1 MVTHGIKNLLKSNN
15 MNLIKNSIKL
25 SLLFII
31 LASCSKGSSVSN
43 NGTVQIAPSNLVV
56 TATASTDGS
65 GNVSFTATATNAVT
79 YVFEYGNGVI
89 QTVPAGAVTYRYT
102 QVGNI
107 TYTVNVTA
115 KSSSN
120 LTISKSVTV
129 TVNVAG
135 GGAPTLVWSDEFDVD
150 GAPNTAKWGYDI
162 GTGSGGWGNNELE
175 YYTSRSQN
183 VIVQGGVLKIIAL
196 RENYMGSAFT
206 SARLLSKG
214 KYSFKYG
221 RIEVR
226 AKFPTGVGTWPAAW
240 MLGDNINTVA
250 WPACGEADIAEH
262 LGRDLN
268 KIYGTLHYPGRSGGN
283 ADGNT
288 LVIADA
294 TTAFHTYTIDW
305 SSTAIKIYV
314 DAQLYHT
321 VANSAA
327 LPFNQNFFILLNMAM
342 GGNFGGA
349 VDPAVNTATYEVD
362 YVRVYQ

>member
-1 MVTHGIKNLLKSNN
+1 
-15 MNLIKNSIKL
+15 MNLVKNPIKL
-25 SLLFII
+25 ALMFII
-31 LASCSKGSSVSN
+31 LASCSKGSSSSNGPVS
-43 NGTVQIAPSNLVV
+43 TAPSNLVV

-79 YVFEYGNGVI
+79 YTFEYGNGIIETIPGGV
-89 QTVPAGAVTYRYT
+89 VTYRYT

-120 LTISKSVTV
+120 LTISKSITV

-135 GGAPTLVWSDEFDVD
+135 GSPILVWSDEFDVD
-150 GAPNTAKWGYDI
+150 GAPNSSKWGYEI
-162 GTGSGGWGNNELE
+162 GTGSGGWGNNELQ
-175 YYTSRSQN
+175 YYTSRPEN
-183 VIVQGGVLKIIAL
+183 AVVVGGILKIIAKK
-196 RENYMGSAFT
+196 ETYMGSAYT
-206 SARLLSKG
+206 SARLLSKN

-240 MLGDNINTVA
+240 MLGDNISTVG
-250 WPACGEADIAEH
+250 WPACGETDIVEH

-288 LVIADA
+288 IIIPDA
-294 TTAFHTYTIDW
+294 TTAFHTYSVDW
-305 SSTAIKIYV
+305 SATAIKIYV
-314 DAQLYHT
+314 DSQLYHT
-321 VANSAA
+321 VVNSAA

-349 VDPAVNTATYEVD
+349 IDPAFTNATFEID

>member
-1 MVTHGIKNLLKSNN
+1 
-15 MNLIKNSIKL
+15 MNLVKNSIKL
-25 SLLFII
+25 ALLFII
-31 LASCSKGSSVSN
+31 LASCSKGSSSSS
-43 NGTVQIAPSNLVV
+43 GTVPTAPSNLVV

-79 YVFEYGNGVI
+79 YVFEYGNGI
-89 QTVPAGAVTYRYT
+89 IETVPGGIVNYRYT

-120 LTISKSVTV
+120 LTVSKSITV

-135 GGAPTLVWSDEFDVD
+135 GSPTLVWSDEFDVD
-150 GAPNTAKWGYDI
+150 GAPNAAKWGYEI
-162 GTGSGGWGNNELE
+162 GTGSGGWGNNELQ
-175 YYTSRSQN
+175 YYTSRAEN
-183 VIVQGGVLKIIAL
+183 AVVVGGVLKIIAKK
-196 RENYMGSAFT
+196 ESYMGSAYT

-240 MLGDNINTVA
+240 MLGDNINTVG
-250 WPACGEADIAEH
+250 WPACGETDIVEH

-288 LVIADA
+288 IIIPDA
-294 TTAFHTYTIDW
+294 TTAFHTYSVDW
-305 SSTAIKIYV
+305 SATAVKIYV
-314 DAQLYHT
+314 DSQLFHT

-349 VDPAVNTATYEVD
+349 IDPAFTNATFEID
-362 YVRVYQ
+362 YIRVYQ

>member
-1 MVTHGIKNLLKSNN
+1 

-31 LASCSKGSSVSN
+31 MASCSKGSSGSN
-43 NGTVQIAPSNLVV
+43 NGTVQIAPTNLVV

-65 GNVSFTATATNAVT
+65 GNVAFTASATNAVT
-79 YVFEYGNGVI
+79 YIFEYGNGI
-89 QTVPAGAVTYRYT
+89 IETVPSGSINYRYT
-102 QVGNI
+102 QIGSI

-120 LTISKSVTV
+120 LTISKSITV
-129 TVNVAG
+129 TVNVTG
-135 GGAPTLVWSDEFDVD
+135 GGAPALVWSEEFNVD
-150 GAPNTAKWGYDI
+150 GAPNPAKWGYDI
-162 GTGSGGWGNNELE
+162 GTGGGGWGNNELQ
-175 YYTSRSQN
+175 YYTNRPDN
-183 VIVQGGVLKIIAL
+183 AIVAGGVLKIIAKK
-196 RENYMGSAFT
+196 ETYMGSAYT

-240 MLGDNINTVA
+240 MLGDNNSTVG
-250 WPACGEADIAEH
+250 WPACGETDIVEH

-283 ADGNT
+283 ANGNT
-288 LVIADA
+288 IVIPDA
-294 TTAFHTYTIDW
+294 TTAFHTYSVEW
-305 SSTAIKIYV
+305 SATAVKIYV

-327 LPFNQNFFILLNMAM
+327 MPFNQNFFIILNMAM

-349 VDPAVNTATYEVD
+349 IDPAFNSATFEID
-362 YVRVYQ
+362 YIRVYQ

>member
-1 MVTHGIKNLLKSNN
+1 MNLLK
-15 MNLIKNSIKL
+15 NSAKL
-25 SLLFII
+25 VLLFII
-31 LASCSKGSSVSN
+31 LTSCSKGSTSN
-43 NGTVQIAPSNLVV
+43 GNTQTAPSNLVV
-56 TATASTDGS
+56 SATASTDGS
-65 GNVSFTATATNAVT
+65 GNVSFAATASNAVT
-79 YVFEYGNGVI
+79 YIYEYGNGI
-89 QTVPAGAVTYRYT
+89 IETVAGGVVTYRYT
-102 QVGNI
+102 TTGTI
-107 TYTVNVTA
+107 TYTVIVTA
-115 KSSSN
+115 KSSSGASV
-120 LTISKSVTV
+120 SKSILV
-129 TVNVAG
+129 TVNVLPTAPILVFADEFNVN
-135 GGAPTLVWSDEFDVD
+135 GAPDAS
-150 GAPNTAKWGYDI
+150 KWGYEI

-175 YYTSRSQN
+175 YYTSRPEN
-183 VIVQGGVLKIIAL
+183 VIVQGGVLKIIAVK
-196 RENYMGSAFT
+196 ENYLGSTFT

-240 MLGDNINTVA
+240 MLGDNIGSVG
-250 WPACGEADIAEH
+250 WPACGETDIVEH

-268 KIYGTLHYPGRSGGN
+268 KIYGTLHYPGHSGGN

-288 LVIADA
+288 IMIPDA
-294 TTAFHTYTIDW
+294 TTAFHTYTVDW
-305 SSTAIKIYV
+305 SATAIKIYV

-349 VDPAVNTATYEVD
+349 VDPAFTSATFEID

>member
-1 MVTHGIKNLLKSNN
+1 MSLA
-15 MNLIKNSIKL
+15 KNSTL
-25 SLLFII
+25 LALLFIV
-31 LASCSKGSSVSN
+31 LLSCSKRSSGN
-43 NGTVQIAPSNLVV
+43 TQTAPTNLVL

-65 GNVSFTATATNAVT
+65 GNVAFTATANNAVT
-79 YVFEYGNGVI
+79 YIFEYGNGI
-89 QTVPAGAVTYRYT
+89 IETVPGGVITYRYT
-102 QVGNI
+102 IIGNI

-120 LTISKSVTV
+120 LTISKSIQVI
-129 TVNVAG
+129 VNTTG
-135 GGAPTLVWSDEFDVD
+135 GGSPTLVFSDEFNTN
-150 GAPNTAKWGYDI
+150 GAPDPAKWGYDI
-162 GTGSGGWGNNELE
+162 GTGSGGWGNNEAQ
-175 YYTSRSQN
+175 YYTNRPQN
-183 VIVQGGVLKIIAL
+183 VIVQSGVLKIIAL
-196 RENYMGSAFT
+196 KENYMGSAYT

-240 MLGDNINTVA
+240 MLGDNINTVG
-250 WPACGEADIAEH
+250 WPACGEIDIAEH

-288 LVIADA
+288 IMIPNA
-294 TTAFHTYTIDW
+294 TSAFHTYTVEW
-305 SSTAIKIYV
+305 SVTNIKIYV

-321 VANSAA
+321 VNNSAG
-327 LPFNQNFFILLNMAM
+327 LPFNQSFFILLNMAM

-349 VDPAVNTATYEVD
+349 IDPAFTSATFEID
-362 YVRVYQ
+362 YIRVYQ

>member
-1 MVTHGIKNLLKSNN
+1 
-15 MNLIKNSIKL
+15 
-25 SLLFII
+25 
-31 LASCSKGSSVSN
+31 
-43 NGTVQIAPSNLVV
+43 VV
-56 TATASTDGS
+56 TATPSTDGS
-65 GNVSFTATATNAVT
+65 GNVAFTATATNAAT
-79 YVFEYGNGVI
+79 YIYEYGNGI
-89 QTVPAGAVTYRYT
+89 IETVPGGLITYRYT
-102 QVGNI
+102 TVGNI

-115 KSSSN
+115 KSGSGLSIN
-120 LTISKSVTV
+120 KSIQV
-129 TVNVAG
+129 TVNTTG
-135 GGAPTLVWSDEFDVD
+135 GGAPVLVFSDEFNTN
-150 GAPNTAKWGYDI
+150 GAPDPTKWGYET
-162 GTGSGGWGNNELE
+162 GTGSGGWGNNELQ
-175 YYTSRSQN
+175 YYTSRPEN
-183 VIVQGGVLKIIAL
+183 AVVQGGVLKINAIK
-196 RENYMGSAFT
+196 ETYMGSAYT

-240 MLGDNINTVA
+240 MLGDNIGTVS
-250 WPACGEADIAEH
+250 WPACGETDIVEH

-288 LVIADA
+288 IVIPDA
-294 TTAFHTYTIDW
+294 TTSFHTYVVDW
-305 SSTAIKIYV
+305 SATSIKIYV

-321 VANSAA
+321 VANTAA

-349 VDPAVNTATYEVD
+349 VDPAFTSATFEVD

>member
-1 MVTHGIKNLLKSNN
+1 
-15 MNLIKNSIKL
+15 MNLVKNSIKL
-25 SLLFII
+25 ALMFIV
-31 LASCSKGSSVSN
+31 LVSCSKGSSSS

-65 GNVSFTATATNAVT
+65 GNVSFTATATNAVS
-79 YVFEYGNGVI
+79 YIFEYGNGI
-89 QTVPAGAVTYRYT
+89 IETVPAGIVTYRYT

-120 LTISKSVTV
+120 LTVSKSITV

-135 GGAPTLVWSDEFDVD
+135 GAPILVWSDEFDVD
-150 GAPNTAKWGYDI
+150 GAPNAAKWGYDI
-162 GTGSGGWGNNELE
+162 GTGSGGWGNNELQ
-175 YYTSRSQN
+175 YYTSRPEN
-183 VIVQGGVLKIIAL
+183 AVVVGGLLKIIAKK
-196 RENYMGSAFT
+196 ETYMGSAYT

-240 MLGDNINTVA
+240 MLGDNINTVG
-250 WPACGEADIAEH
+250 WPACGETDIAEH

-288 LVIADA
+288 IIIPDA
-294 TTAFHTYTIDW
+294 TTAFHTYSVDW
-305 SSTAIKIYV
+305 SATAVKIYV
-314 DAQLYHT
+314 DSQLYHT

-327 LPFNQNFFILLNMAM
+327 IPFNQNFFILLNMAM

-349 VDPAVNTATYEVD
+349 IDPAFTSATLEID
-362 YVRVYQ
+362 YIRVYQ

>member
-1 MVTHGIKNLLKSNN
+1 MRLVKNTALLTV
-15 MNLIKNSIKL
+15 
-25 SLLFII
+25 LFIV
-31 LASCSKGSSVSN
+31 LLSCSKGSSG
-43 NGTVQIAPSNLVV
+43 NGGGNTQTAPTNLVV

-65 GNVSFTATATNAVT
+65 GNVAFTATATNAVT
-79 YVFEYGNGVI
+79 YIFEYGNGI
-89 QTVPAGAVTYRYT
+89 IETVPGGVITYRYT
-102 QVGNI
+102 TIGNI

-115 KSSSN
+115 KSSAG
-120 LTISKSVTV
+120 LTISKSIQV
-129 TVNVAG
+129 TVNTVG
-135 GGAPTLVWSDEFDVD
+135 GGVPTLVFSDEFNTN
-150 GAPNTAKWGYDI
+150 GAPDATKWGYEI
-162 GTGSGGWGNNELE
+162 GTGSGGWGNNELQ
-175 YYTSRSQN
+175 YYTNRPQN
-183 VIVQGGVLKIIAL
+183 AIVQGGVLKIIAL
-196 RENYMGSAFT
+196 KENYMGSAYT

-240 MLGDNINTVA
+240 MLGDNISTVG
-250 WPACGEADIAEH
+250 WPACGETDIVEH

-288 LVIADA
+288 IIVPDA
-294 TTAFHTYTIDW
+294 TTAFHTYSVDW
-305 SSTAIKIYV
+305 SATSIKIYV

-321 VANSAA
+321 VNNSAA
-327 LPFNQNFFILLNMAM
+327 LPFNQPFFILLNMAM

-349 VDPAVNTATYEVD
+349 VDPAFTNAIFEVD